1 MTSLSLFRWLSGKES
16 AYQEGNISSIPGSG
30 HSSIPGVG
38 NATHSSIL
46 AREIPGTEEPSR
58 LWSMGLQK
66 NQTRLTD

>member
-16 AYQEGNISSIPGSG
+16 AYQEGNIGSIPGSG
-30 HSSIPGVG
+30 RSSIPGVG

-46 AREIPGTEEPSR
+46 AGEIPGTEEPSR

-66 NQTRLTD
+66 NQTRLSD